1 MNKEEKRKTAKILIV
16 DDSELNRMMLA
27 AMLGENYEILEASDG
42 VEALSVIRKY
52 ETSIDLVLLDIVMP
66 GMDGFDVLTVM
77 NEKHWID
84 TIPVIMISAENDTSY
99 MEKAYELGATDYIKR
114 PYESYIIHRRITNTL
129 MLYEKQKRLL
139 NMVEEQI
146 YEKEKNNSMMI
157 NILGHIVE
165 FRNGESGPHVH
176 HVQTMTRLLLQCL
189 MKKTNSYNL
198 TDKDVLI
205 ISTASALHDIGKI
218 MIDEKILNKPGKLT
232 KEEFEI
238 MKTHSMLGASI
249 LKELPTYQEKT
260 LVSVAY
266 EICRWHHERYDGKGY
281 PDGLKG
287 EQIPISAQVVS
298 LADVYDALT
307 SERCYKK
314 AFTKEKAMEMILDGQ
329 CGAFNP
335 LLLECLKDI
344 EDVIETS
351 LDMDAQMEV
360 NTSLVTKVTEEILD
374 SRIVEKASYSS
385 WRLEREQEKRKFF
398 TAGLEEIQ
406 FEYDSTISAVT
417 ISEYGAKLLGIR
429 EVIIKPE
436 NDENQFLGGEN
447 IKTLTEALHRTTP
460 LNPEIRMKFL
470 ANYPDGQRWC
480 QVVAK
485 SLWSKEDEPKYIGV
499 LGRIIDIH
507 EKDTVYFDNN
517 KDVTKGTKAE
527 LKEMVQQLEKVFDNV
542 RLIDVKEH
550 KVIPMKERKTA
561 GKPDRCYDIW
571 GKENACKNCIAA
583 KATNKKGQ
591 LSKIE
596 FVGDNMYE
604 TIAKYIEIEG
614 NPYIVEMIYKMRDEM
629 ILDPLGRNDFIEG
642 IKNYNQKFYQ
652 DVLTGAYNRRYYDEY
667 AKNMTQMNALALID
681 GDDFRVINEKYGHAA
696 GDVVIYHIAKM
707 IENCIRRSDVL
718 IRYEGDKFILLMEN
732 ISSQMFEMKLN
743 QIVNEINHMT
753 LEEYPHIQFS
763 VTIGGV
769 HGVLP
774 LEKAFEEASELME
787 RGKKEKNHVE
797 MKTYK
802 K

>member
-1 MNKEEKRKTAKILIV
+1 MDRVEKRKTTTILIV
-16 DDSELNRMMLA
+16 DDSELNRVMLA

-42 VEALSVIRKY
+42 IEALSVIQKY

-66 GMDGFDVLTVM
+66 GMDGFEVLKVM
-77 NEKHWID
+77 NQKHWID

-189 MKKTNSYNL
+189 MNKTNSYNL
-198 TDKDVLI
+198 TDEDVLI

-249 LKELPTYQEKT
+249 LKELPTYQKKT

-287 EQIPISAQVVS
+287 EEIPISAQVVA

-314 AFTKEKAMEMILDGQ
+314 AFSKEKAMEMILDGQ

-344 EDVIETS
+344 EDIIEVS
-351 LDMDAQMEV
+351 LDIDAQMDV
-360 NTSLVTKVTEEILD
+360 NPSLVTKVTEELLD

-385 WRLEREQEKRKFF
+385 WRLEKEQEKRKFF

-406 FEYDSTISAVT
+406 FEYDSAIEAVT
-417 ISEYGAKLLGIR
+417 LSEYGAKLLRLR

-436 NDENQFLGGEN
+436 QGEETFLGSEN
-447 IKTLTEALHRTTP
+447 IKTLTKALHQTTP
-460 LNPEIRMKFL
+460 VNSEIRMKFL
-470 ANYPDGQRWC
+470 ANYPEGQRWC
-480 QVVAK
+480 QVIAK
-485 SLWSKEDEPKYIGV
+485 SLWSREEEPKYIGV

-507 EKDTVYFDNN
+507 EKDTIYFDNN

-527 LKEMVQQLEKVFDNV
+527 LKEMVKQLEKVFDSV
-542 RLIDVKEH
+542 RLIDVESYE
-550 KVIPMKERKTA
+550 VIPVREKKSVYKSDKCYNIFGKKE
-561 GKPDRCYDIW
+561 I
-571 GKENACKNCIAA
+571 CKNCVSR
-583 KATNKKGQ
+583 KATVKKDQ
-591 LSKIE
+591 CSKIE
-596 FVGDNMYE
+596 FIGENIYE

-614 NPYIVEMIYKMRDEM
+614 HPYVLEMIYKMRDEM
-629 ILDPLGRNDFIEG
+629 ISDPLGRNDFIEG
-642 IKNYNQKFYQ
+642 IKNYNQKFYR
-652 DVLTGAYNRRYYDEY
+652 DVLTGVYNRRYYDEY

-681 GDDFRVINEKYGHAA
+681 GDNFGIINEKYGHAA
-696 GDVVIYHIAKM
+696 GNIVIYHIAKM
-707 IENCIRRSDVL
+707 IENCIRCSDVL
-718 IRYEGDKFILLMEN
+718 IRYEGDKFLLLMEN
-732 ISSQMFEMKLN
+732 ISSQMFEMKLKR
-743 QIVNEINHMT
+743 IAEAINNMV
-753 LEEYPHIQFS
+753 LEEYPHIRFS

-774 LEKAFEEASELME
+774 LEEAFKEAYQLME
-787 RGKKEKNHVE
+787 QGKKEKNHVV
-797 MKTYK
+797 MKRP
-802 K
+802 

>member
-1 MNKEEKRKTAKILIV
+1 MDRVEKRKTTTILIV
-16 DDSELNRMMLA
+16 DDSELNRVMLA

-42 VEALSVIRKY
+42 IEALSVIQKY

-66 GMDGFDVLTVM
+66 GMDGFEVLKVM
-77 NEKHWID
+77 NQKHWID

-189 MKKTNSYNL
+189 MNKTNSYNL
-198 TDKDVLI
+198 TDEDVLI

-249 LKELPTYQEKT
+249 LKELPTYQKKT

-287 EQIPISAQVVS
+287 EEIPISAQVVA

-314 AFTKEKAMEMILDGQ
+314 AFSKEKAMEMILDGQ

-344 EDVIETS
+344 EDIIEVS
-351 LDMDAQMEV
+351 LDIDAQMDV
-360 NTSLVTKVTEEILD
+360 NLSLVTKVTEELLD

-385 WRLEREQEKRKFF
+385 WRLEKEQEKRKFF

-406 FEYDSTISAVT
+406 FEYDSAIEAVT
-417 ISEYGAKLLGIR
+417 LSEYGAKLLRLR

-436 NDENQFLGGEN
+436 QGEETFLGSEN
-447 IKTLTEALHRTTP
+447 IKTLTKALHQTTP
-460 LNPEIRMKFL
+460 VNSEIRMKFL
-470 ANYPDGQRWC
+470 ANYPEGQRWC
-480 QVVAK
+480 QVIAK
-485 SLWSKEDEPKYIGV
+485 SLWSREEEPKYIGV

-507 EKDTVYFDNN
+507 EKDTIYFDNN
-517 KDVTKGTKAE
+517 KDITKGTKAE
-527 LKEMVQQLEKVFDNV
+527 LKEMVQQLEKVFDSV
-542 RLIDVKEH
+542 RLIDVESYE
-550 KVIPMKERKTA
+550 VIPVREKKSVYKSDKCYNIFGKKET
-561 GKPDRCYDIW
+561 
-571 GKENACKNCIAA
+571 CKNCVSR
-583 KATNKKGQ
+583 KATVKKDQ
-591 LSKIE
+591 CSKIE
-596 FVGDNMYE
+596 FIGENIYE

-614 NPYIVEMIYKMRDEM
+614 HPYVLEMIYKMRDEM
-629 ILDPLGRNDFIEG
+629 ISDPLGRNDFIEG
-642 IKNYNQKFYQ
+642 IKNYNQKFYR
-652 DVLTGAYNRRYYDEY
+652 DVLTGVYNRRYYDEY

-681 GDDFRVINEKYGHAA
+681 GDNFGIINEKYGHAA
-696 GDVVIYHIAKM
+696 GNIVIYHIAKM
-707 IENCIRRSDVL
+707 IENCIRCSDVL
-718 IRYEGDKFILLMEN
+718 IRYEGDKFLLLMEN
-732 ISSQMFEMKLN
+732 ISSQMFEMKLKR
-743 QIVNEINHMT
+743 IAEAINNMV
-753 LEEYPHIQFS
+753 LEEYPHIRFS

-774 LEKAFEEASELME
+774 LEEAFKEAYQLME
-787 RGKKEKNHVE
+787 QGKKEKNHVV
-797 MKTYK
+797 MKRP
-802 K
+802 

>member
-1 MNKEEKRKTAKILIV
+1 MDRVEKRKTTTILIV
-16 DDSELNRMMLA
+16 DDSELNRVMLA

-42 VEALSVIRKY
+42 VEALSVIQKY

-66 GMDGFDVLTVM
+66 GMDGFEVLKVM
-77 NEKHWID
+77 NQKHWID

-129 MLYEKQKRLL
+129 MLYEKQRRLL

-198 TDKDVLI
+198 TDEDVLI

-249 LKELPTYQEKT
+249 LKELPKYQKKT

-287 EQIPISAQVVS
+287 EEIPISAQVVA

-314 AFTKEKAMEMILDGQ
+314 AFSKEKAMEMILDGQ

-344 EDVIETS
+344 EDIIEVS
-351 LDMDAQMEV
+351 LDMDAQMDV
-360 NTSLVTKVTEEILD
+360 NPSLVTKVTEELLD

-385 WRLEREQEKRKFF
+385 WRLEKEQEKHKFF

-406 FEYDSTISAVT
+406 FEYDSTIEAVT
-417 ISEYGAKLLGIR
+417 LSEYGAKLLGLR

-436 NDENQFLGGEN
+436 QGEETFLGSEN
-447 IKTLTEALHRTTP
+447 IKTLTKALHQTTP
-460 LNPEIRMKFL
+460 VNSEIRMKFL
-470 ANYPDGQRWC
+470 ANYPEGQRWC
-480 QVVAK
+480 QVIAK
-485 SLWSKEDEPKYIGV
+485 SLWSREEEPKYIGV

-507 EKDTVYFDNN
+507 EKDTIYFDNN

-527 LKEMVQQLEKVFDNV
+527 LKEMVQQLEKVFDSV
-542 RLIDVKEH
+542 RLIDVESYE
-550 KVIPMKERKTA
+550 VIPVREKKSVYKSDKCYNIFGKKET
-561 GKPDRCYDIW
+561 
-571 GKENACKNCIAA
+571 CKNCVSR
-583 KATNKKGQ
+583 KATVKKDQ
-591 LSKIE
+591 CSKIE
-596 FVGDNMYE
+596 FIGENIYE

-614 NPYIVEMIYKMRDEM
+614 HPYVLEMIYKMRDEM
-629 ILDPLGRNDFIEG
+629 ISDPLGRNDFIEG
-642 IKNYNQKFYQ
+642 IKNYNQKFYR
-652 DVLTGAYNRRYYDEY
+652 DVLTGVYNRRYYDEY

-681 GDDFRVINEKYGHAA
+681 GDNFGIINEKYGHAA
-696 GDVVIYHIAKM
+696 GNIVIYHIAKM
-707 IENCIRRSDVL
+707 IENCIRCSDVL
-718 IRYEGDKFILLMEN
+718 IRYEGDKFLLLMEN
-732 ISSQMFEMKLN
+732 ISSQMFEMKLKRIAEATN
-743 QIVNEINHMT
+743 NMV
-753 LEEYPHIQFS
+753 LEEYPHIRFS

-774 LEKAFEEASELME
+774 LEEAFKEAYQLME
-787 RGKKEKNHVE
+787 QGKKEKNHVV
-797 MKTYK
+797 MKRP
-802 K
+802 

>member
-1 MNKEEKRKTAKILIV
+1 MDKVEKRKKATILIV

-27 AMLGENYEILEASDG
+27 AMLGDNYEILEASDG
-42 VEALSVIRKY
+42 VEALSLIRKY

-66 GMDGFDVLTVM
+66 GMDGFEVLKVM
-77 NEKHWID
+77 NQQHWID

-146 YEKEKNNSMMI
+146 YEKEKNSSMMI

-287 EQIPISAQVVS
+287 EQIPISAQVVA

-307 SERCYKK
+307 SERCYKQ

-344 EDVIETS
+344 EDVIEAS
-351 LDMDAQMEV
+351 LDMDAQTDV
-360 NTSLVTKVTEEILD
+360 NTSLVTKVTEELLD
-374 SRIVEKASYSS
+374 SRIVEKVSYSS
-385 WRLEREQEKRKFF
+385 LRLEKEQEKRRFF
-398 TAGLEEIQ
+398 TAGLDEIQ

-436 NDENQFLGGEN
+436 KDENQFLGGEN
-447 IKTLTEALHRTTP
+447 IRTLTETLHRTTP
-460 LNPEIRMKFL
+460 SNPEIRMKFL
-470 ANYPDGQRWC
+470 ANYPDGKRWC
-480 QVVAK
+480 QVIAK
-485 SLWSKEDEPKYIGV
+485 SLWSREEEPKYIGV

-542 RLIDVKEH
+542 RLIDVEKHE
-550 KVIPMKERKTA
+550 VISMKEKKIVVKTD
-561 GKPDRCYDIW
+561 KCYDIW
-571 GKENACKNCIAA
+571 GKEESCKNCVAR
-583 KATNKKGQ
+583 KATAKKGQ

-596 FVGDNMYE
+596 FIGENIYE

-614 NPYIVEMIYKMRDEM
+614 CPYIIEMIYKMRDEM

-652 DVLTGAYNRRYYDEY
+652 DILTGTYNRRYYDEY
-667 AKNMTQMNALALID
+667 AKNMTQMKALALID
-681 GDDFRVINEKYGHAA
+681 GDDFRIINEKYGHAA

-718 IRYEGDKFILLMEN
+718 IRYEGDKFLLLMED
-732 ISSQMFEMKLN
+732 ISSQMFEMKLR
-743 QIVNEINHMT
+743 QIVEEINNMV
-753 LEEYPHIQFS
+753 LEEYPHIHFS

-774 LEKAFEEASELME
+774 LEKAFEEAYQLME
-787 RGKKEKNHVE
+787 QGKEEKNHVV
-797 MKTYK
+797 MKSYK
-802 K
+802 E

>member
-1 MNKEEKRKTAKILIV
+1 MDRVEKRKTTTILIV
-16 DDSELNRMMLA
+16 DDSELNRVMLA

-42 VEALSVIRKY
+42 VEALSVIQKY

-66 GMDGFDVLTVM
+66 GMDGFEVLKVM
-77 NEKHWID
+77 NQKHWID

-129 MLYEKQKRLL
+129 MLYEKQRRLL

-165 FRNGESGPHVH
+165 FRNGESGLHVH

-198 TDKDVLI
+198 TDEDVLI

-249 LKELPTYQEKT
+249 LKELPTYQKKT

-287 EQIPISAQVVS
+287 EEIPISAQVVA

-314 AFTKEKAMEMILDGQ
+314 AFSKEKAMEMILDGQ

-344 EDVIETS
+344 EDIIEVS
-351 LDMDAQMEV
+351 LDMDAQMDV
-360 NTSLVTKVTEEILD
+360 NPSLVTKVTEELLD

-385 WRLEREQEKRKFF
+385 WRLEKEQEKHKFF

-406 FEYDSTISAVT
+406 FEYDSTIEAVT
-417 ISEYGAKLLGIR
+417 LSEYGAKLLGLR

-436 NDENQFLGGEN
+436 QGEETFLGSEN
-447 IKTLTEALHRTTP
+447 IKTLTKALHQTTP
-460 LNPEIRMKFL
+460 VNSEIRMKFL
-470 ANYPDGQRWC
+470 ANYPEGQRWC
-480 QVVAK
+480 QVIAK
-485 SLWSKEDEPKYIGV
+485 SLWSREEEPKYIGV

-507 EKDTVYFDNN
+507 EKDTIYFDNN

-527 LKEMVQQLEKVFDNV
+527 LKEMVQQLEKVFDSV
-542 RLIDVKEH
+542 RLIDVESYE
-550 KVIPMKERKTA
+550 VIPVREKKSVYKSDKCYNIFGKKET
-561 GKPDRCYDIW
+561 
-571 GKENACKNCIAA
+571 CKNCVSR
-583 KATNKKGQ
+583 KATVKKDQ
-591 LSKIE
+591 CSKIE
-596 FVGDNMYE
+596 FIGENIYE

-614 NPYIVEMIYKMRDEM
+614 HPYVLEMIYKMRDEM
-629 ILDPLGRNDFIEG
+629 ISDPLGRNDFIEG
-642 IKNYNQKFYQ
+642 IKNYNQKFYR
-652 DVLTGAYNRRYYDEY
+652 DVLTGVYNRRYYDEY

-681 GDDFRVINEKYGHAA
+681 GDNFGIINEKYGHAA
-696 GDVVIYHIAKM
+696 GNIVIYHIAKM
-707 IENCIRRSDVL
+707 IENCIRCSDVL
-718 IRYEGDKFILLMEN
+718 IRYEGDKFLLLMEN
-732 ISSQMFEMKLN
+732 ISSQMFEMKLKRIAEATN
-743 QIVNEINHMT
+743 NMV
-753 LEEYPHIQFS
+753 LEEYPHIRFS

-774 LEKAFEEASELME
+774 LEEAFKEAYQLME
-787 RGKKEKNHVE
+787 QGKKEKNHVV
-797 MKTYK
+797 MKRP
-802 K
+802 

>member
-1 MNKEEKRKTAKILIV
+1 MDRVEKRKTTTILIV
-16 DDSELNRMMLA
+16 DDSELNRVMLA

-42 VEALSVIRKY
+42 VEALSVIQKY

-66 GMDGFDVLTVM
+66 GMDGFEVLKVM
-77 NEKHWID
+77 NQKHWID

-189 MKKTNSYNL
+189 MKKTNSYNI
-198 TDKDVLI
+198 TDEDVLI

-238 MKTHSMLGASI
+238 MKTHSMLGATI
-249 LKELPTYQEKT
+249 LKELPMYQKKT

-287 EQIPISAQVVS
+287 EEIPISAQVVA

-314 AFTKEKAMEMILDGQ
+314 AFSKEKAMEMILDGQ

-344 EDVIETS
+344 EDIIEVS
-351 LDMDAQMEV
+351 LDIDAQMDV
-360 NTSLVTKVTEEILD
+360 NPSLVTKVTEELLD

-385 WRLEREQEKRKFF
+385 WRLEKEQEKRKFF

-406 FEYDSTISAVT
+406 FEYDSAIEAVT
-417 ISEYGAKLLGIR
+417 LSEYGAKLLRLR

-436 NDENQFLGGEN
+436 RGEEIFLGSEN
-447 IKTLTEALHRTTP
+447 IKTLTKALHQTTP
-460 LNPEIRMKFL
+460 VNSEIRMKFL
-470 ANYPDGQRWC
+470 ANYPEGQRWC
-480 QVVAK
+480 QVIAK
-485 SLWSKEDEPKYIGV
+485 SLWSREEEPKYIGV

-507 EKDTVYFDNN
+507 EKDTIYFDNN
-517 KDVTKGTKAE
+517 KDITKGTKAE
-527 LKEMVQQLEKVFDNV
+527 LKEMVQQLEKVFDSV
-542 RLIDVKEH
+542 RLIDVESYE
-550 KVIPMKERKTA
+550 VIPVREKKSVYKSDKCYNIFGKKET
-561 GKPDRCYDIW
+561 
-571 GKENACKNCIAA
+571 CKNCVSR
-583 KATNKKGQ
+583 KATVKKDQ
-591 LSKIE
+591 CSKIE
-596 FVGDNMYE
+596 FIGENIYE

-614 NPYIVEMIYKMRDEM
+614 HPYVLEMIYKMRDEM
-629 ILDPLGRNDFIEG
+629 ISDPLGRNDFIEG
-642 IKNYNQKFYQ
+642 IKNYNQKFYR
-652 DVLTGAYNRRYYDEY
+652 DVLTGVYNRRYYDEY

-681 GDDFRVINEKYGHAA
+681 GDNFGIINEKYGHAA
-696 GDVVIYHIAKM
+696 GNIVIYHIAKM
-707 IENCIRRSDVL
+707 IENCIRCSDVL
-718 IRYEGDKFILLMEN
+718 IRYEGDKFLLLMEN
-732 ISSQMFEMKLN
+732 ISSQMFEMKLKR
-743 QIVNEINHMT
+743 IAEAINNMV
-753 LEEYPHIQFS
+753 LEEYPHIRFS

-774 LEKAFEEASELME
+774 LEEAFKEAYQLME
-787 RGKKEKNHVE
+787 QGKKEKNHVV
-797 MKTYK
+797 MKRP
-802 K
+802 

>member
-1 MNKEEKRKTAKILIV
+1 MDRVEKRKTTTILIV
-16 DDSELNRMMLA
+16 DDSELNRVMLA

-42 VEALSVIRKY
+42 IEALSVIQKY

-66 GMDGFDVLTVM
+66 GMDGFEVLKVM
-77 NEKHWID
+77 NQKHWID

-189 MKKTNSYNL
+189 MNKTNSYNL
-198 TDKDVLI
+198 TDEDVLI

-249 LKELPTYQEKT
+249 LKELPTYQKKT

-287 EQIPISAQVVS
+287 EEIPISAQVVA

-314 AFTKEKAMEMILDGQ
+314 AFSKEKAMEMILDGQ

-344 EDVIETS
+344 EDIIEVS
-351 LDMDAQMEV
+351 LDIDAQMDV
-360 NTSLVTKVTEEILD
+360 NPSLVTKVTEELLD

-385 WRLEREQEKRKFF
+385 WRLEKEQEKRKFF

-406 FEYDSTISAVT
+406 FEYDSAIEAVT
-417 ISEYGAKLLGIR
+417 LSEYGAKLLRLR

-436 NDENQFLGGEN
+436 QGEETFLGSEN
-447 IKTLTEALHRTTP
+447 IKTLTKALHQTTP
-460 LNPEIRMKFL
+460 VNSEIRMKFL
-470 ANYPDGQRWC
+470 ANYPEGQRWC
-480 QVVAK
+480 QVIAK
-485 SLWSKEDEPKYIGV
+485 SLWSREEEPKYIGV

-507 EKDTVYFDNN
+507 EKDTIYFDNN
-517 KDVTKGTKAE
+517 KDITKGTKAE
-527 LKEMVQQLEKVFDNV
+527 LKEMVQQLEKVFDSV
-542 RLIDVKEH
+542 RLIDVESYE
-550 KVIPMKERKTA
+550 VIPVREKKSVYKSDKCYNIFGKKET
-561 GKPDRCYDIW
+561 
-571 GKENACKNCIAA
+571 CKNCVSR
-583 KATNKKGQ
+583 KATVKKDQ
-591 LSKIE
+591 CSKIE
-596 FVGDNMYE
+596 FIGENIYE

-614 NPYIVEMIYKMRDEM
+614 HPYVLEMIYKMRDEM
-629 ILDPLGRNDFIEG
+629 ISDPLGRNDFIEG
-642 IKNYNQKFYQ
+642 IKNYNQKFYR
-652 DVLTGAYNRRYYDEY
+652 DVLTGVYNRRYYDEY
-667 AKNMTQMNALALID
+667 AKNMTQMNALVLID
-681 GDDFRVINEKYGHAA
+681 GDNFGIINEKYGHAA
-696 GDVVIYHIAKM
+696 GNIVIYHIAKM
-707 IENCIRRSDVL
+707 IENCIRCSDVL
-718 IRYEGDKFILLMEN
+718 IRYEGDKFLLLMEN
-732 ISSQMFEMKLN
+732 ISSQMFEMKLKR
-743 QIVNEINHMT
+743 IAEAINNMV
-753 LEEYPHIQFS
+753 LEEYPHIRFS

-774 LEKAFEEASELME
+774 LEEAFKKAYQLME
-787 RGKKEKNHVE
+787 QGKKEKNHVV
-797 MKTYK
+797 MKRP
-802 K
+802 

>member
-1 MNKEEKRKTAKILIV
+1 MDRVEKRKTTTILIV
-16 DDSELNRMMLA
+16 DDSELNRVMLA

-42 VEALSVIRKY
+42 VEALSVIQKY

-66 GMDGFDVLTVM
+66 GMDGFEVLKVM
-77 NEKHWID
+77 NQKHWID

-129 MLYEKQKRLL
+129 MLYEKQRRLL

-198 TDKDVLI
+198 TDEDVLI

-249 LKELPTYQEKT
+249 LKELPTYQKKT

-287 EQIPISAQVVS
+287 EEIPISAQVVA

-314 AFTKEKAMEMILDGQ
+314 AFSKEKAMEMILDGQ

-344 EDVIETS
+344 EDIIEVS
-351 LDMDAQMEV
+351 LDMDAQMDV
-360 NTSLVTKVTEEILD
+360 NPSLVTKVTEELLD

-385 WRLEREQEKRKFF
+385 WRLEKEQEKHKFF

-406 FEYDSTISAVT
+406 FEYDSTIEAVT
-417 ISEYGAKLLGIR
+417 LSEYGAKLLGLR

-436 NDENQFLGGEN
+436 QGEETFLGSEN
-447 IKTLTEALHRTTP
+447 IKTLTKALHQTTP
-460 LNPEIRMKFL
+460 VNSEIRMKFL
-470 ANYPDGQRWC
+470 ANYPEGQRWC
-480 QVVAK
+480 QVIAK
-485 SLWSKEDEPKYIGV
+485 SLWSREEEPKYIGV

-507 EKDTVYFDNN
+507 EKDTIYFDNN

-527 LKEMVQQLEKVFDNV
+527 LKEMVQQLEKVFDSV
-542 RLIDVKEH
+542 RLIDVESYE
-550 KVIPMKERKTA
+550 VIPVREKKSVYKSDKCYNIFGKKET
-561 GKPDRCYDIW
+561 
-571 GKENACKNCIAA
+571 CKNCVSR
-583 KATNKKGQ
+583 KATVKKDQ
-591 LSKIE
+591 CSKIE
-596 FVGDNMYE
+596 FIGENIYE

-614 NPYIVEMIYKMRDEM
+614 HPYVLEMIYKMRDEM
-629 ILDPLGRNDFIEG
+629 ISDPLGRNDFIEG
-642 IKNYNQKFYQ
+642 IKNYNQKFYR
-652 DVLTGAYNRRYYDEY
+652 DVLTGVYNRRYYDEY

-681 GDDFRVINEKYGHAA
+681 GDNFGIINEKYGHAA
-696 GDVVIYHIAKM
+696 GNIVIYHIAKM
-707 IENCIRRSDVL
+707 IENCIRCSDVL
-718 IRYEGDKFILLMEN
+718 IRYEGDKFLLLMEN
-732 ISSQMFEMKLN
+732 ISSQMFEMKLKR
-743 QIVNEINHMT
+743 IAEAINNMV
-753 LEEYPHIQFS
+753 LEEYPHIRFS

-774 LEKAFEEASELME
+774 LEEAFKEAYQLME
-787 RGKKEKNHVE
+787 QGKKEKNHVE
-797 MKTYK
+797 MKRP
-802 K
+802 

>member
-1 MNKEEKRKTAKILIV
+1 MDRVEKRKTTTILIV
-16 DDSELNRMMLA
+16 DDSELNRVMLA

-42 VEALSVIRKY
+42 VEALSVIQKY

-66 GMDGFDVLTVM
+66 GMDGFEVLKVM
-77 NEKHWID
+77 NQKHWID

-129 MLYEKQKRLL
+129 MLYEKQRRLL

-189 MKKTNSYNL
+189 MKKTNSYNF
-198 TDKDVLI
+198 TDEDVLI

-249 LKELPTYQEKT
+249 LKELPTYQKKT

-287 EQIPISAQVVS
+287 EEIPISAQVVA

-314 AFTKEKAMEMILDGQ
+314 AFSKEKAMEMILDGQ

-344 EDVIETS
+344 EDIIEVS
-351 LDMDAQMEV
+351 LDMDAQMDV
-360 NTSLVTKVTEEILD
+360 NPSLVTKVTEELLD

-385 WRLEREQEKRKFF
+385 WRLEKEQEKHKFF

-406 FEYDSTISAVT
+406 FEYDSTIEAVT
-417 ISEYGAKLLGIR
+417 LSEYGAKLLGLR

-436 NDENQFLGGEN
+436 QGEETFLGSEN
-447 IKTLTEALHRTTP
+447 IKTLTKALHQTTP
-460 LNPEIRMKFL
+460 VNSEIRMKFL
-470 ANYPDGQRWC
+470 ANYPEGQRWC
-480 QVVAK
+480 QVIAK
-485 SLWSKEDEPKYIGV
+485 SLWSREEEPKYIGV

-507 EKDTVYFDNN
+507 EKDTIYFDNN

-527 LKEMVQQLEKVFDNV
+527 LKEMVQQLEKVFDSV
-542 RLIDVKEH
+542 RLIDVESYE
-550 KVIPMKERKTA
+550 VIPVREKKSVYKSDKCYNIFGKKET
-561 GKPDRCYDIW
+561 
-571 GKENACKNCIAA
+571 CKNCVSR
-583 KATNKKGQ
+583 KATVKKDQ
-591 LSKIE
+591 CSKIE
-596 FVGDNMYE
+596 FIGENIYE

-614 NPYIVEMIYKMRDEM
+614 HPYVLEMIYKMRDEM
-629 ILDPLGRNDFIEG
+629 ISDPLGRNDFIEG
-642 IKNYNQKFYQ
+642 IKNYNQKFYR
-652 DVLTGAYNRRYYDEY
+652 DVLTGVYNRRYYDEY

-681 GDDFRVINEKYGHAA
+681 GDNFGIINEKYGHAA
-696 GDVVIYHIAKM
+696 GNIVIYHIAKM
-707 IENCIRRSDVL
+707 IENCIRCSDVL
-718 IRYEGDKFILLMEN
+718 IRYEGDKFLLLMEN
-732 ISSQMFEMKLN
+732 ISSQMFEMKLKR
-743 QIVNEINHMT
+743 IAEAINNMV
-753 LEEYPHIQFS
+753 LEEYPHIRFS

-774 LEKAFEEASELME
+774 LEEAFKEAYQLME
-787 RGKKEKNHVE
+787 QGKKEKNHVV
-797 MKTYK
+797 MKRP
-802 K
+802 

>member
-1 MNKEEKRKTAKILIV
+1 MDKVEKRKTTTILIV

-42 VEALSVIRKY
+42 IEALSVIQKY

-66 GMDGFDVLTVM
+66 GMDGFEVLKVM
-77 NEKHWID
+77 SQKHWID

-198 TDKDVLI
+198 TDEDVLI

-249 LKELPTYQEKT
+249 LKELPTYQKKT

-314 AFTKEKAMEMILDGQ
+314 AFSKEKAMEMILDGQ

-344 EDVIETS
+344 EDIIEVS
-351 LDMDAQMEV
+351 LDMDAQMDV
-360 NTSLVTKVTEEILD
+360 NPSLVTKVTEELLD

-385 WRLEREQEKRKFF
+385 WRLEKEQEKRKFF

-406 FEYDSTISAVT
+406 FEYDSALEAVT
-417 ISEYGAKLLGIR
+417 LSEYGAKLLGLR

-436 NDENQFLGGEN
+436 QGEETFLGSEN
-447 IKTLTEALHRTTP
+447 IKTLTKALRQTTP
-460 LNPEIRMKFL
+460 VNSEIRMKFL
-470 ANYPDGQRWC
+470 ANYPEGQRWC
-480 QVVAK
+480 QVIAK
-485 SLWSKEDEPKYIGV
+485 SLWSGEEEPKYIGV

-507 EKDTVYFDNN
+507 EKDTIYFDNN

-527 LKEMVQQLEKVFDNV
+527 LKEMVQQLEKVFDSV
-542 RLIDVKEH
+542 RLIDVESYE
-550 KVIPMKERKTA
+550 VIPIREKKSVY
-561 GKPDRCYDIW
+561 KSDRCYNIF
-571 GKENACKNCIAA
+571 GKKEICKNCVSR
-583 KATNKKGQ
+583 KATVKKGQ
-591 LSKIE
+591 RSKIE
-596 FVGDNMYE
+596 FIGENIYE

-614 NPYIVEMIYKMRDEM
+614 RPYVLEMIYKMRDEM
-629 ILDPLGRNDFIEG
+629 ISDPLGRNDFIEG
-642 IKNYNQKFYQ
+642 IKNYNQKFYR
-652 DVLTGAYNRRYYDEY
+652 DVLTGVYNRRYYDEY

-681 GDDFRVINEKYGHAA
+681 GDNFGIINEKYGHAA
-696 GDVVIYHIAKM
+696 GNIVIYHIAKM
-707 IENCIRRSDVL
+707 IENCIRCSDVL
-718 IRYEGDKFILLMEN
+718 IRYEGDKFLLLMEN
-732 ISSQMFEMKLN
+732 ISSQMFEMKLKR
-743 QIVNEINHMT
+743 IVEAINNMV
-753 LEEYPHIQFS
+753 LEEYPYIRFS

-769 HGVLP
+769 QGVLP
-774 LEKAFEEASELME
+774 LEEAFKEAYQLME
-787 RGKKEKNHVE
+787 QGKKEKNHVV
-797 MKTYK
+797 MKRA
-802 K
+802 

>member
-1 MNKEEKRKTAKILIV
+1 MDRVEKRKTTTILIV
-16 DDSELNRMMLA
+16 DDSELNRVMLA

-42 VEALSVIRKY
+42 VEALSVIQKY

-66 GMDGFDVLTVM
+66 GMDGFEVLKVM
-77 NEKHWID
+77 NQKHWID

-198 TDKDVLI
+198 TDEDVLI

-249 LKELPTYQEKT
+249 LKELPTYQKKT

-287 EQIPISAQVVS
+287 EEIPISAQVVA

-314 AFTKEKAMEMILDGQ
+314 AFSKEKAMEMILDGQ

-344 EDVIETS
+344 EDIIEVS
-351 LDMDAQMEV
+351 LDMDAQMDV
-360 NTSLVTKVTEEILD
+360 NPSLVTKVTEELLD

-385 WRLEREQEKRKFF
+385 WRLEKEQEKHKFF

-406 FEYDSTISAVT
+406 FEYDSTIEAVT
-417 ISEYGAKLLGIR
+417 LSEYGAKLLGLR

-436 NDENQFLGGEN
+436 QGEETFLGSEN
-447 IKTLTEALHRTTP
+447 IKTLTKALHQTTP
-460 LNPEIRMKFL
+460 VNSEIRMKFL
-470 ANYPDGQRWC
+470 ANYPEGQRWC
-480 QVVAK
+480 QVIAK
-485 SLWSKEDEPKYIGV
+485 SLWSREEEPKYIGV

-507 EKDTVYFDNN
+507 EKDTIYFDNN

-527 LKEMVQQLEKVFDNV
+527 LKEMVQQLEKVFDSV
-542 RLIDVKEH
+542 RLIDVESYE
-550 KVIPMKERKTA
+550 VIPVREKKSVY
-561 GKPDRCYDIW
+561 KSDKCY
-571 GKENACKNCIAA
+571 NTCKNCVSR
-583 KATNKKGQ
+583 KATVKKDQ
-591 LSKIE
+591 CSKIE
-596 FVGDNMYE
+596 FIGENIYE

-614 NPYIVEMIYKMRDEM
+614 HPYVLEMIYKMRDEM
-629 ILDPLGRNDFIEG
+629 ISDPLGRNDFIEG
-642 IKNYNQKFYQ
+642 IKNYNQKFYR
-652 DVLTGAYNRRYYDEY
+652 DVLTGVYNRRYYDEY

-681 GDDFRVINEKYGHAA
+681 GDNFGIINEKYGHAA
-696 GDVVIYHIAKM
+696 GNIVIYHIAKM
-707 IENCIRRSDVL
+707 IENCIRCSDVL
-718 IRYEGDKFILLMEN
+718 IRYEGDKFLLLMEN
-732 ISSQMFEMKLN
+732 ISSQMFEMKLKRIAEATN
-743 QIVNEINHMT
+743 NMV
-753 LEEYPHIQFS
+753 LEEYPHIRFS

-774 LEKAFEEASELME
+774 LEEAFKEAYQLME
-787 RGKKEKNHVE
+787 QGKKEKNHVV
-797 MKTYK
+797 MKRP
-802 K
+802 

>member
-1 MNKEEKRKTAKILIV
+1 MDRVEKRKTTTILIV
-16 DDSELNRMMLA
+16 DDSELNRVMLA

-42 VEALSVIRKY
+42 IEALSVIQKY

-66 GMDGFDVLTVM
+66 GMDGFEVLKVM
-77 NEKHWID
+77 NQKHWID

-189 MKKTNSYNL
+189 MNKTNSYNL
-198 TDKDVLI
+198 TDEDVLI

-249 LKELPTYQEKT
+249 LKELPTYQKKT

-266 EICRWHHERYDGKGY
+266 EIGRWHHERYDGKGY

-287 EQIPISAQVVS
+287 EEIPISAQVVA

-314 AFTKEKAMEMILDGQ
+314 AFSKEKAMEMILDGQ

-344 EDVIETS
+344 EDIIEVS
-351 LDMDAQMEV
+351 LDIDAQMDV
-360 NTSLVTKVTEEILD
+360 NPSLVTKVTEELLD

-385 WRLEREQEKRKFF
+385 WRLEKEQEKRKFF

-406 FEYDSTISAVT
+406 FEYDSAIEAVT
-417 ISEYGAKLLGIR
+417 LSEYGAKLLRLR

-436 NDENQFLGGEN
+436 QGEEIFLGSEN
-447 IKTLTEALHRTTP
+447 IKTLTKALHQTTP
-460 LNPEIRMKFL
+460 VNSEIRMKFL
-470 ANYPDGQRWC
+470 ANYPEGQRWC
-480 QVVAK
+480 QVIAK
-485 SLWSKEDEPKYIGV
+485 SLWSREEEPKYIGV

-507 EKDTVYFDNN
+507 EKDTIYFDNN
-517 KDVTKGTKAE
+517 KDITKGTKAE
-527 LKEMVQQLEKVFDNV
+527 LKEMVQQLEKVFDSV
-542 RLIDVKEH
+542 RLIDVESYE
-550 KVIPMKERKTA
+550 VIPVREKKSVYKSDKCYNIFGKKET
-561 GKPDRCYDIW
+561 
-571 GKENACKNCIAA
+571 CKNCVSR
-583 KATNKKGQ
+583 KATVKKDQ
-591 LSKIE
+591 CSKIE
-596 FVGDNMYE
+596 FIGENIYE

-614 NPYIVEMIYKMRDEM
+614 HPYVLEMIYKMRDEM
-629 ILDPLGRNDFIEG
+629 ISDPLGRNDFIEG
-642 IKNYNQKFYQ
+642 IKNYNQKFYR
-652 DVLTGAYNRRYYDEY
+652 DVLTGVYNRRYYDEY

-681 GDDFRVINEKYGHAA
+681 GDNFGIINEKYGHAA
-696 GDVVIYHIAKM
+696 GNIVIYHIAKM
-707 IENCIRRSDVL
+707 IENCIRCSDVL
-718 IRYEGDKFILLMEN
+718 IRYEGDKFLLLMEN
-732 ISSQMFEMKLN
+732 ISSQMFEMKLKR
-743 QIVNEINHMT
+743 IAEAINNMV
-753 LEEYPHIQFS
+753 LEEYPHIRFS

-774 LEKAFEEASELME
+774 LEEAFKEAYQLME
-787 RGKKEKNHVE
+787 QGKKEKNHVV
-797 MKTYK
+797 MKRP
-802 K
+802 

>member
-1 MNKEEKRKTAKILIV
+1 MDRVEKRKTTTILIV
-16 DDSELNRMMLA
+16 DDSELNRVMLA

-42 VEALSVIRKY
+42 IEALSVIQKY

-66 GMDGFDVLTVM
+66 GMDGFEVLKVM
-77 NEKHWID
+77 NQKHWID

-189 MKKTNSYNL
+189 MNKTNSYNL
-198 TDKDVLI
+198 TDEDVLI

-249 LKELPTYQEKT
+249 LKGLPTYQKKT

-287 EQIPISAQVVS
+287 EEIPISAQVVA

-314 AFTKEKAMEMILDGQ
+314 AFSKEKAMEMILDGQ

-344 EDVIETS
+344 EDIIEVS
-351 LDMDAQMEV
+351 LDIDAQMDV
-360 NTSLVTKVTEEILD
+360 NPSLVTKVTEELLD

-385 WRLEREQEKRKFF
+385 WRLEKEQEKRKFF

-406 FEYDSTISAVT
+406 FEYDSAIEAVT
-417 ISEYGAKLLGIR
+417 LSEYGAKLLRLR

-436 NDENQFLGGEN
+436 QGEETFLGSEN
-447 IKTLTEALHRTTP
+447 IKTLTKALHQTTP
-460 LNPEIRMKFL
+460 VNSEIRMKFL
-470 ANYPDGQRWC
+470 ANYPEGQRWC
-480 QVVAK
+480 QVIAK
-485 SLWSKEDEPKYIGV
+485 SLWSREEEPKYIGV

-507 EKDTVYFDNN
+507 EKDTIYFDNN

-527 LKEMVQQLEKVFDNV
+527 LKEMVQQLEKVFDSV
-542 RLIDVKEH
+542 RLIDVESYE
-550 KVIPMKERKTA
+550 VIPVREKKSVYKSDKCYNIFGKKE
-561 GKPDRCYDIW
+561 I
-571 GKENACKNCIAA
+571 CKNCVSR
-583 KATNKKGQ
+583 KATVKKDQ
-591 LSKIE
+591 CSKIE
-596 FVGDNMYE
+596 FIGENIYE

-614 NPYIVEMIYKMRDEM
+614 YPYVLEMIYKMRDEM
-629 ILDPLGRNDFIEG
+629 ISDPLGRNDFIEG
-642 IKNYNQKFYQ
+642 IKNYNQKFYR
-652 DVLTGAYNRRYYDEY
+652 DVLTGVYNRRYYDEY

-681 GDDFRVINEKYGHAA
+681 GDNFGIINEKYGHAA
-696 GDVVIYHIAKM
+696 GNIVIYHIAKM
-707 IENCIRRSDVL
+707 IENCIRCSDVL
-718 IRYEGDKFILLMEN
+718 IRYEGDKFLLLMEN
-732 ISSQMFEMKLN
+732 ISSQMFEMKLKR
-743 QIVNEINHMT
+743 IAEAINNMV
-753 LEEYPHIQFS
+753 LEEYPHIRFS

-774 LEKAFEEASELME
+774 LEEAFKEAYQLME
-787 RGKKEKNHVE
+787 QGKKEKNHVV
-797 MKTYK
+797 MKRP
-802 K
+802 

>member
-1 MNKEEKRKTAKILIV
+1 MDRVEKRKTTTILIV
-16 DDSELNRMMLA
+16 DDSELNRVMLA

-42 VEALSVIRKY
+42 VEALSVIQKY

-66 GMDGFDVLTVM
+66 GMDGFEVLKVM
-77 NEKHWID
+77 NQKHWID

-129 MLYEKQKRLL
+129 MLYEKQRRLL

-157 NILGHIVE
+157 NILGHIVA

-198 TDKDVLI
+198 TDEDVLI

-249 LKELPTYQEKT
+249 LKELPTYQKKT

-287 EQIPISAQVVS
+287 EEIPISAQVVA

-314 AFTKEKAMEMILDGQ
+314 AFSKEKAMEMILDGQ

-344 EDVIETS
+344 EDIIEVS
-351 LDMDAQMEV
+351 LDMDAQMDV
-360 NTSLVTKVTEEILD
+360 NPSLVTKVTEELLD

-385 WRLEREQEKRKFF
+385 WRLEKEQEKHKFF

-406 FEYDSTISAVT
+406 FEYDSTIEAVT
-417 ISEYGAKLLGIR
+417 LSEYGAKLLGLR

-436 NDENQFLGGEN
+436 QGEETFLGSEN
-447 IKTLTEALHRTTP
+447 IKTLTKALHQTTP
-460 LNPEIRMKFL
+460 VNSEIRMKFL
-470 ANYPDGQRWC
+470 ANYPEGQRWC
-480 QVVAK
+480 QVIAK
-485 SLWSKEDEPKYIGV
+485 SLWSREEEPKYIGV

-507 EKDTVYFDNN
+507 EKDTIYFDNN

-527 LKEMVQQLEKVFDNV
+527 LKEMVQQLEKVFDSV
-542 RLIDVKEH
+542 RLIDVESYE
-550 KVIPMKERKTA
+550 VIPVREKKSVYKSDKCYNIFGKKET
-561 GKPDRCYDIW
+561 
-571 GKENACKNCIAA
+571 CKNCVSR
-583 KATNKKGQ
+583 KATVKKDQ
-591 LSKIE
+591 CSKIE
-596 FVGDNMYE
+596 FIGENIYE

-614 NPYIVEMIYKMRDEM
+614 HPYVLEMIYKMRDEM
-629 ILDPLGRNDFIEG
+629 ISDPLGRNDFIEG
-642 IKNYNQKFYQ
+642 IKNYNQKFYR
-652 DVLTGAYNRRYYDEY
+652 DVLTGVYNRRYYDEY

-681 GDDFRVINEKYGHAA
+681 GDNFGIINEKYGHAA
-696 GDVVIYHIAKM
+696 GNIVIYHIAKM
-707 IENCIRRSDVL
+707 IENCIRCSDVL
-718 IRYEGDKFILLMEN
+718 IRYEGDKFLLLMEN
-732 ISSQMFEMKLN
+732 ISSQMFEMKLKR
-743 QIVNEINHMT
+743 IAEAINNMV
-753 LEEYPHIQFS
+753 LEEYPHIRFS

-774 LEKAFEEASELME
+774 LEEAFKEAYQLME
-787 RGKKEKNHVE
+787 QGKKEKNHVV
-797 MKTYK
+797 MKRP
-802 K
+802 